1 MSRESSTKTPSLLR
15 TWFSRLWFWVVMA
28 GLTFYVFRTVN
39 PVIDLDAPS
48 YPAVD
53 FELPTLE
60 GDVFRLAD
68 ERGKPVVLNFW
79 ATWCPPCRAEIPG
92 FIDLQDEYG
101 DDVRFVGVALDED
114 GFDAVR
120 DYVEARGINYPITA
134 DRWRL
139 FSAYGGTGTVPTT
152 YLIDA
157 DGQVRYMH
165 TGIITKRSLRRALD
179 QLLPAP

>member
-1 MSRESSTKTPSLLR
+1 MSKAETSTGRSQLR
-15 TWFSRLWFWVVMA
+15 MWFSRLWFWVVMA
-28 GLTFYVFRTVN
+28 GLIFYVFRTVN
-39 PVIDLDAPS
+39 PVIDLEQPS
-48 YPAVD
+48 HAAVD

-101 DDVRFVGVALDED
+101 AEVQFVGVALDEG
-114 GFDAVR
+114 GFDDVR

-134 DRWRL
+134 DRGRL
-139 FSAYGGTGTVPTT
+139 FGAYGGTGTVPTT

-179 QLLPAP
+179 ELVQ